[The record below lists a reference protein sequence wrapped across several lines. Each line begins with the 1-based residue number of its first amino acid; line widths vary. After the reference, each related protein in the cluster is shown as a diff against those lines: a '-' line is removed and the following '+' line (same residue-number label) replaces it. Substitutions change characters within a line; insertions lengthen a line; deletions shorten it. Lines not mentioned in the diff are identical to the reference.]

1 MVVTLNPQIHN
12 ERGISR
18 GGRMGRALSIV
29 LVDDASEAGAH
40 ALAGLSGLGLAV
52 RRATPDDLS
61 DAIKAET
68 PDAVVAFCEIE
79 GGVGA
84 IPHLAVGVRDPS
96 AGAFLHAPAHAV
108 QIAGRL
114 RALVR
119 LSVLEDMARLR
130 MADAQA
136 AGVPAGPPQVGP
148 DESSILFVGAPC
160 PAFMRLQHAMASVR
174 VETIAAFST
183 FTAFD
188 YLHERAF
195 DAVILNTDPNPELAH
210 TVCSAMRRNTR
221 LYHTPAILL
230 TRGEGYA
237 QADEAFARGASDV
250 LAANASEAE
259 MRERITTLGMERRRR
274 RRAKAMLEACRA
286 ASLLDARSD
295 LFGAM
300 FGLRHTD
307 SLLLD
312 RRQTGRRLT
321 MVGLTAHAP
330 TESGPDQIEA
340 ALDQFAAML
349 RHCVRAEDLAV
360 RRTDG
365 EFYLAL
371 PNTPAE
377 EAQMVADRICAIA
390 ECTAY
395 EGADPTRPFRLTLA
409 SNVIEPDRDAS
420 AQQAIE
426 AALAVTRQPR
436 RFAAYA

>member
-1 MVVTLNPQIHN
+1 
-12 ERGISR
+12 
-18 GGRMGRALSIV
+18 MGRALSIIV
-29 LVDDASEAGAH
+29 VDEAAEAGAE
-40 ALAGLSGLGLAV
+40 ALAGLSSMGFAV
-52 RRATPDDLS
+52 RRATLSGLS
-61 DAIKAET
+61 DELARER
-68 PDAVVAFCEIE
+68 PDAVVAFTEVE
-79 GGVGA
+79 GGVGVT
-84 IPHLAVGVRDPS
+84 PHLAVGVRDPA
-96 AGAFLHAPAHAV
+96 AGAFLKTPAHAI
-108 QIAGRL
+108 QIAARV

-130 MADAQA
+130 AADAREAGA
-136 AGVPAGPPQVGP
+136 APGPAQTGPEGSTV
-148 DESSILFVGAPC
+148 LFVGAPC
-160 PAFMRLQHAMASVR
+160 PAFMRLQHALAGSQVDT
-174 VETIAAFST
+174 VAAFST

-195 DAVILNTDPNPELAH
+195 DAVVLNTEPNPDLAH

-250 LAANASEAE
+250 LSGDADETE
-259 MRERITTLGMERRRR
+259 MRERITALGMERRRR

-286 ASLLDARSD
+286 ASLLDDRSD
-295 LFGAM
+295 LYAAAFGA
-300 FGLRHTD
+300 RHCD

-321 MVGLTAHAP
+321 LVGLSAEAP
-330 TESGPDQIEA
+330 AEAGPERTGD
-340 ALDQFAAML
+340 ALHQFAAML

-360 RRTDG
+360 RRTPS

-377 EAQMVADRICAIA
+377 EASLVAERICAIA

-395 EGADPTRPFRLTLA
+395 EGADPARPFRLSL
-409 SNVIEPDRDAS
+409 SSHVIEPDREAS
-420 AQQAIE
+420 AEDAIE
-426 AALAVTRQPR
+426 AALAPTRVRGP
-436 RFAAYA
+436 FAAYA

>member
-1 MVVTLNPQIHN
+1 MVVTLNTQLHN
-12 ERGISR
+12 ASGLAR
-18 GGRMGRALSIV
+18 GGKMGRPLSII
-29 LVDDASEAGAH
+29 LVDDADEAA
-40 ALAGLSGLGLAV
+40 ADAFAGLSGLGLTV
-52 RRATPDDLS
+52 RRAPLGGLNE
-61 DAIKAET
+61 AIQQET
-68 PDAVVAFCEIE
+68 PDAIVSFTELE
-79 GGVGA
+79 SGVGS

-96 AGAFLHAPAHAV
+96 AGAFLRAPAHAV

-114 RALVR
+114 RALCR
-119 LSVLEDMARLR
+119 LTVLEDMARLR
-130 MADAQA
+130 MADARA

-148 DESSILFVGAPC
+148 EESSILFVGAPC
-160 PAFMRLQHAMASVR
+160 PAFMRLQHAMAGAR

-230 TRGEGYA
+230 ARGEGYS

-250 LAANASEAE
+250 LSADANEAE
-259 MRERITTLGMERRRR
+259 MRERVTTLGMERRRR

-286 ASLLDARSD
+286 ASLLDSSSD
-295 LFGAM
+295 LFGAD

-330 TESGPDQIEA
+330 ADAGPEQITA

-360 RRTDG
+360 RRVDD

-371 PNTPAE
+371 PNTPSD

-395 EGADPTRPFRLTLA
+395 EGADPTRPFRLSLA

-420 AQQAIE
+420 ATQAIE
-426 AALAVTRQPR
+426 AVLAPTRELR

>member
-1 MVVTLNPQIHN
+1 
-12 ERGISR
+12 
-18 GGRMGRALSIV
+18 MGRALSII
-29 LVDDASEAGAH
+29 LVDDADEAGAE
-40 ALAGLSGLGLAV
+40 ALAGLSALGLSV
-52 RRATPDDLS
+52 RRERLGGLAE
-61 DAIKAET
+61 AIEQDT
-68 PDAVVAFCEIE
+68 PDAIVSFGEIE
-79 GGVGA
+79 GGTGA
-84 IPHLAVGVRDPS
+84 IPHLSIGVRDPS
-96 AGAFLHAPAHAV
+96 AGAFLRAPAHAV

-130 MADAQA
+130 MSDAQA

-148 DESSILFVGAPC
+148 DESTILFVGAPC
-160 PAFMRLQHAMASVR
+160 PAFMRLQHAMAGAR

-230 TRGEGYA
+230 SRGEGYA

-250 LAANASEAE
+250 LSANADEAE

-286 ASLLDARSD
+286 ASLMDARSD
-295 LFGAM
+295 LFGVD

-312 RRQTGRRLT
+312 RRRTGRRLT
-321 MVGLTAHAP
+321 IVGLTAHAP
-330 TESGPDQIEA
+330 ADAGPDRIGA

-360 RRTDG
+360 RRTDD

-371 PNTPAE
+371 PNTPAG
-377 EAQMVADRICAIA
+377 EAKMVADRICAIA

-420 AQQAIE
+420 AMQAIE
-426 AALAVTRQPR
+426 AALSVTREPR

>member
-1 MVVTLNPQIHN
+1 
-12 ERGISR
+12 
-18 GGRMGRALSIV
+18 MGRALSII
-29 LVDDASEAGAH
+29 LVDDGEDAAAEAQTGLGA
-40 ALAGLSGLGLAV
+40 LGLAV
-52 RRATPDDLS
+52 RRATRGAVKDLL
-61 DAIKAET
+61 ANET

-79 GGVGA
+79 GGTGA
-84 IPHLAVGVRDPS
+84 VPHLSVGVRDPE

-108 QIAGRL
+108 QIAGRV

-130 MADAQA
+130 MADAQE
-136 AGVPAGPPQVGP
+136 AGIPVGPPQVGP
-148 DESSILFVGAPC
+148 EDSTILFVGAPC
-160 PAFMRLQHAMASVR
+160 PAFMRLQHAMAGAR

-195 DAVILNTDPNPELAH
+195 DAVILNTDPNPDLAH

-250 LAANASEAE
+250 LSAEAGEAE
-259 MRERITTLGMERRRR
+259 MRERVTTLGLERRRR

-286 ASLLDARSD
+286 ASLMDARSD
-295 LFGAM
+295 LFAAE

-321 MVGLTAHAP
+321 LVGLNAHAP
-330 TESGPDQIEA
+330 AEAGPERIEA

-360 RRTDG
+360 RRTPS

-377 EAQMVADRICAIA
+377 EAQLVADRICAIA

-395 EGADPTRPFRLTLA
+395 EGADPTQPFRLSLA
-409 SNVIEPDRDAS
+409 SNVIEPDREAS
-420 AQQAIE
+420 AHEAIE
-426 AALAVTRQPR
+426 AALAVTREPR